1 MNITKKIIVSLLLL
15 VVPFVSLSCNSKT
28 EDDTKEEICLLIIPV
43 EEYNS
48 INYGSIR
55 DKATLVTYSNADGK
69 DCYFYDSNE
78 VTLNFAGD
86 CLYFTKDFRDTDSL
100 AFNFKTSFKVSY
112 TSMVENSNIWSVH
125 FAFEI

>member
-1 MNITKKIIVSLLLL
+1 MEFVKKIIIGLSLFSIPLM
-15 VVPFVSLSCNSKT
+15 STGCNSKV

-55 DKATLVTYSNADGK
+55 DEATLITYSNIDGK

-78 VTLNFAGD
+78 VVLNFAGA

-100 AFNFKTSFKVSY
+100 AFNFKSSFKVSY
-112 TSMVENSNIWSVH
+112 TSMAENPNIWSVH
-125 FAFEI
+125 FAFEV

>member
-1 MNITKKIIVSLLLL
+1 MNITKKIFASLLLL
-15 VVPFVSLSCNSKT
+15 AVPFVSLGCNSKT
-28 EDDTKEEICLLIIPV
+28 EDDAKEEICLLIIPV

-48 INYGSIR
+48 INYGAIR
-55 DKATLVTYSNADGK
+55 DKSTLVTYSNVDGK
-69 DCYFYDSNE
+69 DCYFYDSNK

-100 AFNFKTSFKVSY
+100 GFNFKSSFKVSY
-112 TSMVENSNIWSVH
+112 TSMAENPNIWSVH